1 MISIISDFC
10 FSTHCFFFF
19 FRWSFL
25 GDYDRQGVTRQN
37 ELWKSCK
44 LLNIHEENITIIRA
58 TNLPDDPTV
67 SWKSQLIAK
76 QVLKQVESLDIDAI
90 VTFDRDGVSHHANHC
105 AIYYATASICI
116 SGLIP
121 DGMYIVFEFVF
132 N

>member
-1 MISIISDFC
+1 MRYPQFA
-10 FSTHCFFFF
+10 
-19 FRWSFL
+19 
-25 GDYDRQGVTRQN
+25 GDYEHKGNTRQN
-37 ELWKSCK
+37 ELWNSCK
-44 LLNIHEENITIIRA
+44 LLNIHDENITLIRA

-90 VTFDRDGVSHHANHC
+90 ITFDRDGVSNHANHS

-121 DGMYIVFEFVF
+121 DGEWSSFQQRFDASDE
-132 N
+132 